1 MLDVSKISN
10 YMTSWI
16 NVMLLPMN
24 RVNDIHIF
32 KIQDSI
38 PKHIKAKYCN
48 EYAKQGITFS

>member
-38 PKHIKAKYCN
+38 PKHIKA
-48 EYAKQGITFS
+48 IL